1 MKKMMLALALCA
13 VGCGAAVEAPP
24 TSSDT
29 GPSPAD
35 TGPPIALDTG
45 VAEVADT
52 APEVDAGP
60 RLGCTAYPKE
70 DNTISCSFEA
80 AAGVAYYAEARDS
93 AFGAIVPALAESR
106 ICDLDGCTEFEA
118 VFTEATPTEGRKVRT
133 DVSPRATTRLV
144 TVKWSTW

>member
-133 DVSPRATTRLV
+133 DVSPRATTRPV

>member
-1 MKKMMLALALCA
+1 MKKMMLALVLCA

-29 GPSPAD
+29 GPS
-35 TGPPIALDTG
+35 PIALDTG

-133 DVSPRATTRLV
+133 DVSPRATTRPV